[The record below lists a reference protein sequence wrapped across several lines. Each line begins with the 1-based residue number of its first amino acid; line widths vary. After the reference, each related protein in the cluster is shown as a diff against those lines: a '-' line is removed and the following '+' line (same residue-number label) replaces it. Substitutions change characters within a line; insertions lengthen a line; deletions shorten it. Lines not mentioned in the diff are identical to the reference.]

1 VVKRPRGTKQSYQLL
16 AEAPLRRLLAHVPSD
31 QIMVRRGEPA
41 VSTRAAT
48 PLLLVAS
55 PGETSVNAPAQEP
68 MHTPERAVAPEAD
81 QPERATIAAP
91 DSTEP
96 ILRNPVEELK
106 TPVGMPDL
114 VIRVTPDGQLALI
127 DVAMMFT
134 GLDRNYAAR
143 ALRRIFEEAHE
154 VNPSRVNLFKF
165 PGRGQ
170 KPIAVAPLATSIEI
184 AILLGSRPL
193 QFTFECKRPDF
204 LCAILAATS

>member
-1 VVKRPRGTKQSYQLL
+1 MTL
-16 AEAPLRRLLAHVPSD
+16 AS
-31 QIMVRRGEPA
+31 Q
-41 VSTRAAT
+41 
-48 PLLLVAS
+48 
-55 PGETSVNAPAQEP
+55 NA
-68 MHTPERAVAPEAD
+68 AVAPEAN
-81 QPERATIAAP
+81 QPERAMIAAL

-96 ILRNPVEELK
+96 IPKNPMEELK
-106 TPVGMPDL
+106 PPVGTPDL
-114 VIRVTPDGQLALI
+114 AIRVTPDGQLALI

-154 VNPSRVNLFKF
+154 GNSRVNLFKF